1 MEREKFEKIL
11 ENYKEKK
18 EYSKINEFLE
28 KQIIYFYYKKLIMKL
43 GKFTFRNRLRMLEEM
58 EKNLDIEDCVNFRKF
73 FKVTSNYELSE
84 KDLFEELETIYY
96 DMY

>member
-28 KQIIYFYYKKLIMKL
+28 KQIIYFY
-43 GKFTFRNRLRMLEEM
+43 
-58 EKNLDIEDCVNFRKF
+58 
-73 FKVTSNYELSE
+73 
-84 KDLFEELETIYY
+84 
-96 DMY
+96 

>member
-1 MEREKFEKIL
+1 
-11 ENYKEKK
+11 
-18 EYSKINEFLE
+18 
-28 KQIIYFYYKKLIMKL
+28 
-43 GKFTFRNRLRMLEEM
+43 M